1 MSKLKQLIA
10 LQASDLSVRAMARAL
25 GLSVGAVSKYL
36 RAVRAAGVD
45 PDEAETLP
53 ENEFEQRVFGPAP
66 PCKPPKLVPPDYPW
80 VHTELKRQ
88 RHVKLLLPAVQ
99 SLYFEERI
107 AMLIDRERLYRD
119 NQSRT
124 RPLRGARLKVAQASI
139 VDINY
144 KAARELDKRQIAQ
157 LASGKWIR
165 RTQNLLITG
174 ATGSGKTWIACALA
188 QQTCRQG
195 HSVLYWR
202 MPRCRWT
209 PDIPTSENPPWPTRS
224 SIVWCTRAT
233 ASI

>member
-1 MSKLKQLIA
+1 MPNERVSMSKLKQLIA
-10 LQASDLSVRAMARAL
+10 LQAMARGL
-25 GLSVGAVSKYL
+25 GLPVGAVSKYL
-36 RAVRAAGVD
+36 RAVRAAGIG

-144 KAARELDKRQIAQ
+144 KAPAGSTSVRAPSSPA
-157 LASGKWIR
+157 ASGHAAPRTCSSPARPARARRGSPARSRSRRAAR
-165 RTQNLLITG
+165 RTRCSTG
-174 ATGSGKTWIACALA
+174 
-188 QQTCRQG
+188 
-195 HSVLYWR
+195 
-202 MPRCRWT
+202 RCR
-209 PDIPTSENPPWPTRS
+209 
-224 SIVWCTRAT
+224 A
-233 ASI
+233 